1 MGLVQL
7 LLKDEEFIRLYNC
20 NFYSVDIIPLE
31 ERQDKV
37 FAVFVVFF
45 KDTVF
50 MNGIKLY
57 FHANLLS
64 LIVLNILS

>member
-1 MGLVQL
+1 M
-7 LLKDEEFIRLYNC
+7 
-20 NFYSVDIIPLE
+20 IPLE